1 MIALRFTYQ
10 TAEGTVAEWN
20 LTRWS
25 ENTRY
30 LQGRTES
37 DSIPRTFRKDR
48 VIEYLEGMEH
58 LLGDAAPAAPEPA
71 PKAPVDQRPQILFT
85 GFRQPDRTRLELLAD
100 EKGLRVVKTATE
112 QLAIL
117 CGGYNAGPTK
127 LDSARERGA
136 FIVSEEQ
143 LLRLF
148 ETGEIPV

>member
-1 MIALRFTYQ
+1 MTALRFTYQ
-10 TAEGTVAEWN
+10 NVEGTVAEWS
-20 LTRWS
+20 LTRWK

-30 LQGRTES
+30 LQGRTAS

-48 VIEYLEGMEH
+48 VIEYLEGMEY
-58 LLGDAAPAAPEPA
+58 LLGEDAPAVPEPA
-71 PKAPVDQRPQILFT
+71 PRAPIDQRPQVLFT
-85 GFRQPDRTRLELLAD
+85 GFRQPDRTRLESLAD
-100 EKGLRVVKTATE
+100 EKGLRVVKTATT

-136 FIVSEEQ
+136 FIVTEEQ
-143 LLRLF
+143 LLHLF